1 MPLRLAAMMIVAS
14 IMVAACSPEELAE
27 RYKKVRQ
34 AGNVLAAAICALP
47 VDHAVR
53 KRVRED
59 LVAIGYDPSRVCEE
73 GLDGLR
79 FLPRRPA

>member
-1 MPLRLAAMMIVAS
+1 MSLRLAAMVIVAS
-14 IMVAACSPEELAE
+14 MIVAACSPEELVE
-27 RYKKVRQ
+27 RYTKVRQ

-79 FLPRRPA
+79 YLPGKPA